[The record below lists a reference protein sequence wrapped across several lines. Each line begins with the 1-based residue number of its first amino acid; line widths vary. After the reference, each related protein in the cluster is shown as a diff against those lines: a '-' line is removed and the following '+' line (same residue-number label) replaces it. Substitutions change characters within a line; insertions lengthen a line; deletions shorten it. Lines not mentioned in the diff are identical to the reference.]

1 MGVPA
6 TTVTARE
13 SLWLGA
19 EDAEAPPGGPVPDGV
34 FDVAVLGGG
43 IAGIT
48 TALLARRDGARVVV
62 VEAGR
67 VAGGVT
73 GANTAKVTA
82 LQSTVLSSIRAS
94 HGDEAATVY
103 GQASLAA
110 VEQVAALA
118 GQEGI
123 DCDLA
128 RRAAFTYAA
137 EESEL
142 EAVSAEHAAA
152 HSAGLPTALTED
164 IDLPYPVAG
173 AVRLDDQLEF
183 HPVRYVRG
191 LAGAVAGDGSVVAEG
206 IRALSVEAGSP
217 CRVRT
222 TAGTISARQV
232 VVATHYPLLDRGLF
246 FARLEPERSYAIA
259 ARVRGEL
266 PQGLSISAGSTTRS
280 LRSYGD
286 LLIVGGEGHQ
296 TGAREATTERFARLE
311 TFARRHWDVEA
322 ITHRWSAQDPASY
335 DQLPVVGRYLPRSSR
350 LFVASGFMKWGLS
363 GGTMAA
369 MVLRDLLGGRTH
381 PWASTFDP
389 NRLSLRSAPQLARM
403 NAQVG
408 AEFVGD
414 RLRRPDTA
422 SVSGVPRGEARVVR
436 DGRGRKG
443 VFRDEEGGLH
453 AVSLRCTHMGCL
465 VRFNAAERSWDCP
478 CHGSRFDVDGA
489 VLEGPATKPLEPR

>member
-1 MGVPA
+1 MGTVS
-6 TTVTARE
+6 TVTAGE
-13 SLWLGA
+13 SLWLGS
-19 EDAEAPPGGPVPDGV
+19 EDPESRPGEPVPDAV

-48 TALLARRDGARVVV
+48 TALLARRDGARVAVI
-62 VEAGR
+62 EAGR

-82 LQSTVLSSIRAS
+82 LQSTVLSTIRAQ
-94 HGDEAATVY
+94 HGDEATTVY
-103 GQASLAA
+103 AQASLAG

-118 GQEGI
+118 GEEGI

-128 RRAAFTYAA
+128 RRPAFTYAA

-142 EAVSAEHAAA
+142 PAVSAEHDAARK
-152 HSAGLPTALTED
+152 AGLPTVLTD
-164 IDLPYPVAG
+164 DVDLPYPVAG

-191 LAGAVAGDGSVVAEG
+191 LAAAVGGDGSVVAEG
-206 IRALSVEAGSP
+206 TRALAVESGSP

-222 TAGTISARQV
+222 TGGTVRARQV

-259 ARVRGEL
+259 ARVRGAL

-296 TGAREATTERFARLE
+296 TGAREATQERFARLE
-311 TFARRHWDVEA
+311 EFAHRHWDVEA

-335 DQLPVVGRYLPRSSR
+335 DQLPVVGAYVPRSSR

-369 MVLRDLLGGRTH
+369 MVLRDLLGGRGH
-381 PWASTFDP
+381 PWAPTFSP
-389 NRLSLRSAPQLARM
+389 SRLSPRSAPKLARM

-422 SVSGVPRGEARVVR
+422 EVSGVPPGEARVVR

-443 VFRDEEGGLH
+443 VFRDEEGALH
-453 AVSLRCTHMGCL
+453 GVSLRCTHMGCL

-489 VLEGPATKPLEPR
+489 VLEGPAVKPLERR